1 MDVSWWIAAVGKK
14 VMVARAGGA
23 RASGSHLFVIV
34 LAVGELI
41 SAIVAIMS
49 TTTRRTALSSL

>member
-1 MDVSWWIAAVGKK
+1 MDVSWRIAAVGKK

-23 RASGSHLFVIV
+23 RASRSHLFLIV
-34 LAVGELI
+34 LTIGELI
-41 SAIVAIMS
+41 SVIVAIMS